1 MCRESLSVSVFPH
14 CLYDLP
20 LLCLHG
26 YLPQGSPRS
35 FVRPR
40 KCLHFLLFPCCF
52 SWYHLLYSCLELR
65 LSPPKVGRL
74 ALVTATHTATASDT
88 SIDSFEE
95 SWCDM
100 LCFLSILLHNGL
112 LLGLCFGYGFLRSWP
127 LHGSIQII
135 ALPLGEHVFGLS
147 FIVLKAFAWV
157 P

>member
-95 SWCDM
+95 TGVT
-100 LCFLSILLHNGL
+100 CFASSAFFFTMAFCLGSALARVFLEAGLFMAVSKSLPFLLVSMCL
-112 LLGLCFGYGFLRSWP
+112 ASA
-127 LHGSIQII
+127 S
-135 ALPLGEHVFGLS
+135 
-147 FIVLKAFAWV
+147 
-157 P
+157 